1 VKNMDY
7 LPTSRKLA
15 VEVALSC
22 LMLTGCVIPYI
33 SGEIP
38 PSEYKRN
45 VDKQTCSML
54 EIGKTT
60 RKEVLLKLGEPDKVL
75 DNDDTFI
82 YEGEKTSG
90 KKLWDIIYI
99 MPAGGYSA
107 VVGSGGIGHGAEY
120 EGYRLVVKFNPMGVV
135 VSHDFEL
142 FTRKEERK

>member
-1 VKNMDY
+1 MDY

-15 VEVALSC
+15 MEVALSC
-22 LMLTGCVIPYI
+22 LMLTGCVVIPYI

-38 PSEYKRN
+38 PSEYNRN
-45 VDKQTCSML
+45 VDKQTCSIL

-82 YEGEKTSG
+82 YEGEKTAG

-99 MPAGGYSA
+99 IAAGYGG

-135 VSHDFEL
+135 LSHDFE
-142 FTRKEERK
+142 FFIRKEERE